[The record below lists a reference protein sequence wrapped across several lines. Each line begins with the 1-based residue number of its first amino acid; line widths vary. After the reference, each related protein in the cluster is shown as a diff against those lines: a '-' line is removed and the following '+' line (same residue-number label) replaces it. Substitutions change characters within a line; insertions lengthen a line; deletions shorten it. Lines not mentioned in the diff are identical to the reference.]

1 MEPKKALID
10 FSHYK
15 DDELLVKGTHIYDS
29 LDGNLSF
36 PLSAPSLPS
45 LLTALDEYSPALAA
59 ADGGSKLDVSI
70 KNQKREALIEVLRT
84 IGDGVNDEADGDEP
98 KIVSSGFDM
107 TKDREPIGTLP
118 PPEDMDLEFGADPGE
133 IIVKLSTPPRE
144 ADYIVFF
151 AKDPM
156 PADDKD
162 WRQQFSTTS
171 KIELHGLDSG
181 DKYWFKGSYVT
192 STKEYNF
199 TPPQSRIIQ

>member
-1 MEPKKALID
+1 MAAKKALID
-10 FSHYK
+10 FSRYK

-29 LDGNLSF
+29 LDGNVSF
-36 PLSAPSLPS
+36 PLLAPSLPS
-45 LLTALDEYSPALAA
+45 LQTALDEYSPALAK

-84 IGDGVNDEADGDEP
+84 IGEAVNDEAGGDET
-98 KIVSSGFDM
+98 KIVSSGYDM
-107 TKDREPIGTLP
+107 TKDREPVGTLP
-118 PPEDMDLEFGADPGE
+118 PPEDMNLDFGPDPGDM
-133 IIVKLSTPPRE
+133 IVKLTPAPRD

-162 WRQQFSTTS
+162 WHQQFSKKS
-171 KIELHGLDSG
+171 KIELKGLDSG

-192 STKEYNF
+192 STGEYNF

>member
-15 DDELLVKGTHIYDS
+15 DDELLVTGTHIYDS

-36 PLSAPSLPS
+36 PLLAAKLPS
-45 LLTALDEYSPALAA
+45 LLTALNEYSPALAA
-59 ADGGSKLDVSI
+59 SVGGSKLDTAV
-70 KNQKREALIEVLRT
+70 KNQKRDALIAILKD
-84 IGDGVNDEADGDEP
+84 IGEDVNDEADGDEP
-98 KIVSSGFDM
+98 KIVSSGYDM
-107 TKDREPIGTLP
+107 SKDDEPIGTLP
-118 PPEDMDLEFGADPGE
+118 PPEDMNLEFGADPGE
-133 IIVKLSTPPRE
+133 IFVKLTPAPRR
-144 ADYIVFF
+144 AKYIVFF

-156 PADDKD
+156 PDDDKD

-171 KIELHGLDSG
+171 KIELSGLDSG

-192 STKEYNF
+192 STGEYNF

>member
-1 MEPKKALID
+1 MADKKALID
-10 FSHYK
+10 FSHYR
-15 DDELLVKGTHIYDS
+15 DDELFVKGTHINDS
-29 LDGNLSF
+29 LDGNAHFLG
-36 PLSAPSLPS
+36 LAPKLPS
-45 LLTALDEYSPALAA
+45 LQTALGEYSPALAA
-59 ADGGSKLDVSI
+59 SDGGSKLDTSI
-70 KNQKREALIEVLRT
+70 KNQKREALIEVLKD
-84 IGDGVNDEADGDEP
+84 IGEDVNDEADGDET
-98 KIVSSGFDM
+98 KIVSSGYDM

-133 IIVKLSTPPRE
+133 IFIKLTAPPRE

-162 WRQQFSTTS
+162 WQQQFSTKS
-171 KIELHGLDSG
+171 KIEISGLDSG

-192 STKEYNF
+192 STGEYNF

>member
-36 PLSAPSLPS
+36 PLLALSLPS

-59 ADGGSKLDVSI
+59 AVGGSTLDVSI

-107 TKDREPIGTLP
+107 TKDREPVGTLP
-118 PPEDMDLEFGADPGE
+118 PPEDMDLEFGADPGDM
-133 IIVKLSTPPRE
+133 IVKLTAPPRE

-162 WRQQFSTTS
+162 WHQQFSTTS
-171 KIELHGLDSG
+171 KIELKGLDSG

>member
-1 MEPKKALID
+1 MPEKKALID
-10 FSHYK
+10 FSHYR

-29 LDGNLSF
+29 LDGNLNF
-36 PLSAPSLPS
+36 PLLAPSLPS
-45 LLTALDEYSPALAA
+45 LQTALDEYSTALAA
-59 ADGGSKLDVSI
+59 ADGGSKLDVTV

-84 IGDGVNDEADGDEP
+84 IGDGVNDEANGDET
-98 KIVSSGFDM
+98 KIVSSGYDM

-118 PPEDMDLEFGADPGE
+118 APEDMNIDFGVDPGE
-133 IIVKLSTPPRE
+133 MIIKLTPPPRE

-162 WRQQFSTTS
+162 WQQQFSTKS
-171 KIELHGLDSG
+171 KIELSGLDSG
-181 DKYWFKGSYVT
+181 VKYWFKGSYVT
-192 STKEYNF
+192 STGEYNF

>member
-29 LDGNLSF
+29 LNGNLSF
-36 PLSAPSLPS
+36 PLLAAKLPS
-45 LLTALDEYSPALAA
+45 LLTALNEYSPALAA
-59 ADGGSKLDVSI
+59 SVGGSKLDTAV
-70 KNQKREALIEVLRT
+70 KNQKRDALIEVLRD
-84 IGDGVNDEADGDEP
+84 IGEDVNDEADGDEP
-98 KIVSSGFDM
+98 KIVSSGYDM
-107 TKDREPIGTLP
+107 SKDDEPVGTLP

-133 IIVKLSTPPRE
+133 MVVKLTPAPRG
-144 ADYIVFF
+144 AKYIVFY
-151 AKDPM
+151 AKDPA
-156 PADDKD
+156 PDDDKD
-162 WRQQFSTTS
+162 WHQQFSTTS
-171 KIELHGLDSG
+171 KIELSGLDSG